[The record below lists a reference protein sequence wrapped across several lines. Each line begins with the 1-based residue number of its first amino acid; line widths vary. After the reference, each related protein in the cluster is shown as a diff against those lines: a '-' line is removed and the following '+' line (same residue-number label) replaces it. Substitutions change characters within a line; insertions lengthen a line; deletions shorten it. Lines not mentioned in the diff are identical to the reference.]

1 MTCKMRNIWIFGAT
15 GFIGSAL
22 VRHLA
27 KSPANRLHLLIHKH
41 QPFLNYESFNTI
53 TGSIENVD
61 PFWFER
67 YPPDVVFHLA
77 RPAGSNSFR
86 RFVAARRGE
95 KANRRIVKLFSA
107 LVQPPVIV
115 YVSGSL
121 VYGSQRLSFAKE
133 DTELSP
139 VSYAK
144 YYFSNEKPL
153 LKARSEGRLDVRFA
167 RPGWVTGPGSWF
179 REFFWKYYLAEGKIP
194 CYGDGSQ
201 KMSLIHLDDCAA
213 MIDLVSQDATA
224 GKDLN
229 IFAGKPLLHLE
240 FCEMLASL
248 LNTGVDFISPKA
260 VKRKFGSD
268 TAEALLSSIPLDTS
282 YPDIHKK
289 ADIIYME
296 HKKLLADVI
305 RLLKHE

>member
-1 MTCKMRNIWIFGAT
+1 MRNIWIFGAT

-27 KSPANRLHLLIHKH
+27 KDPANRMHLLIHKH
-41 QPFLNYESFNTI
+41 QPFQNYESFNTI
-53 TGSIENVD
+53 TGSIEKFD
-61 PFWFER
+61 PYWFER

-77 RPAGSNSFR
+77 RPAGSNSLK
-86 RFVAARRGE
+86 RFIASRRGE
-95 KANRRIVKLFSA
+95 KANRRLVNVFSA
-107 LVQPPVIV
+107 LKRPPVIV

-121 VYGSQRLSFAKE
+121 VYGNLQASSPATE
-133 DTELSP
+133 DSGLSP

-144 YYFSNEKPL
+144 YYFSNEKPW

-179 REFFWKYYLAEGKIP
+179 REFFWKYYLAKGKIP

-201 KMSLIHLDDCAA
+201 SMSVVHVDDTAA
-213 MIDLVSQDATA
+213 MIDALSIHGTA
-224 GKDLN
+224 GRDLN
-229 IFAGKPLLHLE
+229 IFTGRPLLHLE
-240 FCEMLASL
+240 LCEMLAYL
-248 LNTGVDFISPKA
+248 LGAEVEFISEKSI
-260 VKRKFGSD
+260 KRNFGPA
-268 TAEALLSSIPLDTS
+268 TADALLSSVPMDTS

-289 ADIIYME
+289 ANVNFVE
-296 HKKLLADVI
+296 HKNLLADVV